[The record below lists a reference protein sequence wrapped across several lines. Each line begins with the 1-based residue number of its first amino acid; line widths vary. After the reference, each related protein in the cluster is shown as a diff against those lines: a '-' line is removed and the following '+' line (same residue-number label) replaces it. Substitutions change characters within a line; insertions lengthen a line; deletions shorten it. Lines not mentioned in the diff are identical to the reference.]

1 MTKGR
6 RPTKIKPGLEGF
18 CERVV
23 SQEWTLA
30 HFNPEWPAVFS
41 TPAMI
46 GMMEMAS
53 SLAIRPALPSGS
65 ITVGVRIEVDHLKA
79 VPVGTTVNAV
89 SKLVEID
96 GRRLI
101 FEVEARSGAEV
112 IGRGRIFHTIVE
124 HARFAA
130 KAALRLSS
138 R

>member
-1 MTKGR
+1 MTQGH
-6 RPTKIKPGLEGF
+6 PAKIEPGLEGF

-23 SQEWTLA
+23 SQELTLA
-30 HFNPEWPAVFS
+30 HVDPNWPAVFS

-53 SLAIRPALPSGS
+53 SRAVRRALPPGS

-79 VPVGTTVNAV
+79 VPAGATVIVV

-101 FEVEARSGAEV
+101 FEVEARSGTEL
-112 IGRGRIFHTIVE
+112 IGRGRIFHAIVE
-124 HARFAA
+124 HSRFVANAAA
-130 KAALRLSS
+130 KRDSH
-138 R
+138 

>member
-1 MTKGR
+1 MTQGS
-6 RPTKIKPGLEGF
+6 PAKIQLGLEGF

-30 HFNPEWPAVFS
+30 HFDPNWPAVFS

-53 SLAIRPALPSGS
+53 SLAIRQALPPGS

-79 VPVGTTVNAV
+79 VPVGATVNAV
-89 SKLVEID
+89 SRLVEID

-101 FEVEARSGAEV
+101 FEAEARSGDEL

-124 HARFAA
+124 HSRFAA
-130 KAALRLSS
+130 NAGAKPVS